1 MKVNGLYITVNSILQ
16 AFLKKVSQVYEALN
30 IFKIK
35 QSLSEVK
42 ELTTNLKARGEFHHL
57 LSLDVLQPIDTGNTV
72 TDAQHAP
79 SLFQISLQTIK
90 PCQTLISMPY
100 DSYE

>member
-35 QSLSEVK
+35 QTLSEVK